1 MPERENKII
10 SYLKMSREEAVLTL
24 VLLAALVFVWAY
36 NPDSTGIITSAPAES
51 FPYDGPYYVEKVVD
65 GDTIKLDMDGK
76 ITTVR
81 LIGIDTPESVHPNK
95 EKNVPEGKV
104 ASDYMKELAEDKYAY
119 IEYGENP
126 HDRYDRVLAYVYVD
140 DNMINETMLKEGYAK
155 VYTIKPND
163 KYEEY
168 FKMLEQDAKSNNRG
182 LWSTGVFDE

>member
-1 MPERENKII
+1 
-10 SYLKMSREEAVLTL
+10 
-24 VLLAALVFVWAY
+24 
-36 NPDSTGIITSAPAES
+36 
-51 FPYDGPYYVEKVVD
+51 
-65 GDTIKLDMDGK
+65 
-76 ITTVR
+76 
-81 LIGIDTPESVHPNK
+81 
-95 EKNVPEGKV
+95 
-104 ASDYMKELAEDKYAY
+104 MKELAEDKYAY